1 MIGFFR
7 TLLLLLA
14 ILVSLVDSQFIS
26 LRNFWPASYPLAVR
40 APYLNTWI
48 NTANGSDS
56 LNSWPMHW
64 DGSNIMGWSGFA
76 RIDGVTW
83 QWMGQSP
90 IGNGTTLL
98 SSEITPTSTRFS
110 VIAGSVLFNL
120 TFLSPIEPSD
130 WVKQSLPFI
139 YLSLEAESI
148 DGQAH
153 DVQVYSDISAEWI
166 SGNRNLVATWQTTQT
181 DSSVYHRAQLQ
192 SPEYMTEINNIAE
205 DSTVYYSM
213 QTVTQVTYQTGQDSV
228 VRGQFQSKGSLTNQ
242 QDTNFRAIEND
253 FVVLGISVDLG
264 TNTNFLTPVVWGLG
278 LVRDPVIEYAVS
290 AGSITTQNRSSYFW
304 TEFDTI
310 SDAIDSFLADYS
322 NATDRA
328 NKLDQQ
334 IMNAAQTVSS
344 EYADLVAFGAR
355 QAMASSDI
363 TVAKNSDGTYNT
375 SDVKAFQRDTGIGQI
390 DYRRVNA
397 VETLF
402 ATMPIHLYL
411 NASLLGIH
419 LDSLLQY
426 QSSGYANAYAAPDL
440 GNAFPIAS
448 GDALDT
454 HSRGIEDTGNMLI
467 MTLAHARTTGDGTL
481 IKKYYNLLSTWA
493 DYLVSNA
500 LYPNGQTSADG
511 ITESNNTNLAIKGI
525 IGIAAMAEIS
535 QAMGYTT
542 AAQQYQANATTYV
555 KLWESLASSSGHLLP
570 TYEDSSSS
578 DFALMYNMYADTL
591 LKTNLIDQSIYSSQ
605 ASYYSNLTQ
614 LAGKFGLT
622 YDNTNSNKEANSA
635 WTLFTAGSIASVNS
649 VTQNQLID
657 MVHTRAGF
665 NQTTGDFPL
674 IYDDQTGNSSTTNGV
689 ASPGQGA
696 MFALLALT
704 VANSSITIPA
714 SSSSPSQSRSA
725 GAIAGAV
732 VGSVIGVSLLIGV
745 GLIIWLRRRRR
756 LQRPNDEQ
764 TSFDRPPPRMP
775 TNMNAYHDSI
785 EASTQP
791 FDSQTLYVYGDRK
804 QRATST
810 TIDTSQIQNTTGEGS
825 ESGYTVSSPTNQS
838 MLSRSTLMRSE
849 TTQLRNDVEH
859 LRREMAALRA
869 AQPYDDAPPPQ
880 YT

>member
-1 MIGFFR
+1 MIGSFR
-7 TLLLLLA
+7 SFLLLLA
-14 ILVSLVDSQFIS
+14 ILVSLVDSQFNS

-56 LNSWPMHW
+56 LNFWPLHW

-110 VIAGSVLFNL
+110 VLAGSVLFNL

-166 SGNRNLVATWQTTQT
+166 SGNRGLVATWQTTQT

-242 QDTNFRAIEND
+242 QDTNFRAINND

-290 AGSITTQNRSSYFW
+290 AGSTTTQNRSSYFW

-334 IMNAAQTVSS
+334 IMNAAQAVSS
-344 EYADLVAFGAR
+344 EYADLVAFGTR

-375 SDVKAFQRDTGIGQI
+375 SDVKAFQRDTGIGQ
-390 DYRRVNA
+390 RVNA

-426 QSSGYANAYAAPDL
+426 QSSGYGNAYAAPDL
-440 GNAFPIAS
+440 GNAYPLAS

-535 QAMGYTT
+535 QAMGDTT

-570 TYEDSSSS
+570 TYEDASSS

-622 YDNTNSNKEANSA
+622 YDNTNSNKQANSA
-635 WTLFTAGSIASVNS
+635 WTLFTAGSIASVS
-649 VTQNQLID
+649 SETQNQLID

-674 IYDDQTGNSSTTNGV
+674 IYDDQTGNSSTTSGL

-714 SSSSPSQSRSA
+714 TSLSPSQSISA

-732 VGSVIGVSLLIGV
+732 VGSVIGVGLLIGV

-756 LQRPNDEQ
+756 LQLPNDEQ
-764 TSFDRPPPRMP
+764 ISFDRPPPRMP
-775 TNMNAYHDSI
+775 TNANAYHDSI
-785 EASTQP
+785 EAPTQP

-804 QRATST
+804 QPATST
-810 TIDTSQIQNTTGEGS
+810 TIDTSRIQNTPGEGS
-825 ESGYTVSSPTNQS
+825 ESGYTVSSPTSQS

-849 TTQLRNDVEH
+849 TTQLRNDVEN

-869 AQPYDDAPPPQ
+869 AQPYDDVPPPQ

>member
-1 MIGFFR
+1 MIGSFR
-7 TLLLLLA
+7 SLLLLLA
-14 ILVSLVDSQFIS
+14 ILVSLVDSQFNS
-26 LRNFWPASYPLAVR
+26 VRNFWPASYPLAVR

-56 LNSWPMHW
+56 LNFWPLHW

-90 IGNGTTLL
+90 IGNSTALL
-98 SSEITPTSTRFS
+98 TSEITPTSTRFS
-110 VIAGSVLFNL
+110 VLAGSVLFNL

-166 SGNRNLVATWQTTQT
+166 SGNRGLVATWQTTQT

-213 QTVTQVTYQTGQDSV
+213 QTVTEVTYQTGQDSV

-242 QDTNFRAIEND
+242 QDTNFRAIEDD
-253 FVVLGISVDLG
+253 FVVLGISVNLG

-290 AGSITTQNRSSYFW
+290 AGSTTTQNRSSYFW

-334 IMNAAQTVSS
+334 IMNAAQSVSS

-375 SDVKAFQRDTGIGQI
+375 SDVKAFQRDTGIGQ
-390 DYRRVNA
+390 RVNA

-467 MTLAHARTTGDGTL
+467 MTLAHARTTGDGSL

-535 QAMGYTT
+535 QAMGNTT

-570 TYEDSSSS
+570 TYEDASSS

-591 LKTNLIDQSIYSSQ
+591 LETNLIDQSIYSSQ

-614 LAGKFGLT
+614 IAGKFGLT
-622 YDNTNSNKEANSA
+622 YDNTDSNKQANSA
-635 WTLFTAGSIASVNS
+635 WTLFTAGSIASVSS
-649 VTQNQLID
+649 VTQNQLIE

-674 IYDDQTGNSSTTNGV
+674 IYDDQTGNSSTTNGL

-704 VANSSITIPA
+704 VANSSITIPP
-714 SSSSPSQSRSA
+714 SSSPSQSISA

-732 VGSVIGVSLLIGV
+732 VGSVIGVGSLIGV
-745 GLIIWLRRRRR
+745 GLVIWLRRRRR
-756 LQRPNDEQ
+756 LQLPNDEQ
-764 TSFDRPPPRMP
+764 ISFDRPPPRMP
-775 TNMNAYHDSI
+775 TNANAYHDSI
-785 EASTQP
+785 EAPTQP
-791 FDSQTLYVYGDRK
+791 FDSQTLYVYGDHK
-804 QRATST
+804 QPTST
-810 TIDTSQIQNTTGEGS
+810 TIDTSRIQNTPGEGS

-849 TTQLRNDVEH
+849 TTQLRNDVEN

-869 AQPYDDAPPPQ
+869 AQPYDDDAPPPQ

>member
-1 MIGFFR
+1 MIGSLMFIFF
-7 TLLLLLA
+7 LLVLS
-14 ILVSLVDSQFIS
+14 ISLVDSQFNS

-48 NTANGSDS
+48 STANGSDS
-56 LNSWPMHW
+56 LNFWPLHW

-83 QWMGQSP
+83 QWMGASP
-90 IGNGTTLL
+90 IGNSTTLFN
-98 SSEITPTSTRFS
+98 SEITPTSTKFS
-110 VIAGSVLFNL
+110 VIAGSVLLNL

-139 YLSLEAESI
+139 YLSLQAESI

-181 DSSVYHRAQLQ
+181 SKSVYHRAQLQ

-213 QTVTQVTYQTGQDSV
+213 QTGSQVTYQTGQDSV

-242 QDTNFRAIEND
+242 QDTDFRAIDDD

-264 TNTNFLTPVVWGLG
+264 TNTNFATPVVWGLG
-278 LVRDPVIEYAVS
+278 LVRDPVIEY
-290 AGSITTQNRSSYFW
+290 TTFASSSDIQTRSSYFW

-310 SDAIDSFLADYS
+310 ADAIDSFLADYP
-322 NATDRA
+322 NAVDRA
-328 NKLDQQ
+328 NELDQE
-334 IMNAAQTVSS
+334 IMDAAQNVSS

-375 SDVKAFQRDTGIGQI
+375 SDVKAFQRDTGIGQ
-390 DYRRVNA
+390 RVNA

-402 ATMPIHLYL
+402 ATMPIYLYL
-411 NASLLGIH
+411 NSSLLGIH

-426 QSSGYANAYAAPDL
+426 QSSGYSNAYAAPDL
-440 GNAFPIAS
+440 GISYPAAT
-448 GDALDT
+448 GDASDT
-454 HSRGIEDTGNMLI
+454 HSKGIEDTGNMLI
-467 MTLAHARTTGDGTL
+467 MTLAHAQTSGDGTL
-481 IKKYYNLLSTWA
+481 IKDYYNLLRSWA
-493 DYLVSNA
+493 DYLVSNT

-511 ITESNNTNLAIKGI
+511 ITKSNDTNLAIKGI

-535 QAMGYTT
+535 RAMGDTT
-542 AAQQYQANATTYV
+542 AAQQYQANATSYV
-555 KLWESLASSSGHLLP
+555 KLWESLATSSEHLLP
-570 TYEDSSSS
+570 TYEDTSSS
-578 DFALMYNMYADTL
+578 DYALMYNMYADIL
-591 LKTNLIDQSIYSSQ
+591 LKTNLIDQNIYSSQ

-614 LAGKFGLT
+614 SAGKFGLS
-622 YDNTNSNKEANSA
+622 YDNAGSNNEANSA
-635 WTLFTAGSIASVNS
+635 WTLFTAGSIASVSS
-649 VTQNQLID
+649 VTQNQLIE

-674 IYDDQTGNSSTTNGV
+674 IYDDQTGNSSTTSGL

-696 MFALLALT
+696 MFALLALN

-714 SSSSPSQSRSA
+714 SPSSSSRSLSA

-732 VGSVIGVSLLIGV
+732 VGSVLGVALLIGA
-745 GLIIWLRRRRR
+745 GLFIWTRRRRR
-756 LQRPNDEQ
+756 LQLSNDEDI
-764 TSFDRPPPRMP
+764 SFDRPPPRMP
-775 TNMNAYHDSI
+775 SNPNPQAYHDSTAAPI
-785 EASTQP
+785 QQFTSEALYTYGDSKQRVAST
-791 FDSQTLYVYGDRK
+791 
-804 QRATST
+804 
-810 TIDTSQIQNTTGEGS
+810 IIQSPTGEGS
-825 ESGYTVSSPTNQS
+825 ESGYTVSSPMSQS
-838 MLSRSTLMRSE
+838 ALSRSTLARSE
-849 TTQLRNDVEH
+849 TVQLRNDVEN
-859 LRREMAALRA
+859 LRREMAVLRA
-869 AQPYDDAPPPQ
+869 AQPFDDAPPR
-880 YT
+880 YA